1 MEKIDSERDTVTFYD
16 MKRKSA
22 GKFDMLHD
30 ADNLLQNMYGIFL
43 DERTFVLS
51 TNGQHTV
58 LKYLMETGFS
68 VTA

>member
-1 MEKIDSERDTVTFYD
+1 
-16 MKRKSA
+16 MKGKSA
-22 GKFDMLHD
+22 GEFGMLHD

-51 TNGQHTV
+51 TNGQDTV

>member
-1 MEKIDSERDTVTFYD
+1 MEKIDNERDTVTFYD
-16 MKRKSA
+16 MKGKSA
-22 GKFDMLHD
+22 GEFGLLHD
-30 ADNLLQNMYGIFL
+30 ADNLLQNTYGIFL